1 MDFELCRD
9 AVRRALRY
17 WKRESRAGNPL
28 ADLRLFAHYRQRA
41 VSDRNA
47 SNQLLLDVMAM
58 LAEMHPREAELL
70 RDRYVH
76 GLTVAE
82 VAKAR
87 GVAVSTLY
95 NWQHAAIAHLAEIVQ
110 GREAQLQQRTPAPPA
125 TSLPVLVDDYLVGMT
140 ARAAPLLAL
149 LQSSEG
155 PRMVALTGL
164 GGIGKSTLAL
174 HLAQR
179 LLAAGRYS
187 GVAWLD
193 LGQSGTNDAERSV
206 RRLAA
211 PLIDDLEAR
220 LPLPKLL
227 IRLRQQLQSSPHILL
242 VDHLEASTAH
252 GMLLRWLTQLADPS
266 LLLLTARHLPSES
279 HCLQRVRVAALSRPD
294 ALALIRREAMRLGFH
309 SVAQATDAELLP
321 LYEAVGGHPL
331 ALRVGVNE
339 IGNFGLPR
347 TLTNLAAGRGRA
359 ISRMYDAVFGDWW
372 PTLDSATR
380 CLLDALLNMGT
391 QPASLEVLA
400 EAAALSNRAAQDA
413 LARLIEYNVIDYSG
427 DFTQR
432 TYTLNRLTRSYL
444 QAVSATMEPMAV

>member
-1 MDFELCRD
+1 MPWNGEL
-9 AVRRALRY
+9 
-17 WKRESRAGNPL
+17 G
-28 ADLRLFAHYRQRA
+28 
-41 VSDRNA
+41 
-47 SNQLLLDVMAM
+47 
-58 LAEMHPREAELL
+58 
-70 RDRYVH
+70 
-76 GLTVAE
+76 
-82 VAKAR
+82 
-87 GVAVSTLY
+87 
-95 NWQHAAIAHLAEIVQ
+95 
-110 GREAQLQQRTPAPPA
+110 PAPIEI
-125 TSLPVLVDDYLVGMT
+125 TLGTRHELGMSWI
-140 ARAAPLLAL
+140 L
-149 LQSSEG
+149 
-155 PRMVALTGL
+155 
-164 GGIGKSTLAL
+164 
-174 HLAQR
+174 
-179 LLAAGRYS
+179 
-187 GVAWLD
+187 
-193 LGQSGTNDAERSV
+193 
-206 RRLAA
+206 

-413 LARLIEYNVIDYSG
+413 LARLIEYNVIDHSG

-432 TYTLNRLTRSYL
+432 TYTLNRLARSYL
-444 QAVSATMEPMAV
+444 QAVSETMEPMTA